1 MIKLKRTLNLFWIT
15 CAVTGIIVGAG
26 IYALIGKGAG
36 YSGNMLWLSFL
47 LAAIIASFTGLS
59 YCELSSRYPKTGGE
73 YVYLSNIFNKR
84 IGTIIGLLI
93 VLIGILSSATIAF
106 GFGGYFSALTSLPA
120 LWAAIILILIVALIN
135 YIGVKFTMWFNFIA
149 TFFEVIGLIIILVLG
164 IKFLGKVDY
173 FEYSAAKGVF
183 GVFSAIGIIFFAYLG
198 FESMVNL
205 SEETKHAR
213 TIIPKGLILG
223 MIISAIL
230 YVLVAISV
238 VSIVPY
244 NELSS
249 TNAPL
254 SLVVKT
260 ALASTSLNSDISN
273 YFSIIALFST
283 FNTVL
288 LVFIAATRVLYSISR
303 DIKPLT
309 FFSSLSKKTRTP
321 FNSIWIVAVIS
332 IIFLLVTEIKIAAQL
347 TDIVVLSV
355 FTMVNI
361 ALIKSRYMKT
371 QDIKTLKTKKHV
383 KANPYFKTPLNIG
396 RFPVLA
402 LLGAITSIIILL
414 ITIYDMFWL

>member
-1 MIKLKRTLNLFWIT
+1 MIKLKRTLNLFWVT
-15 CAVTGIIVGAG
+15 SAVVGIIVGAG

-47 LAAIIASFTGLS
+47 IGAVIASFTLLS

-73 YVYLSNIFNKR
+73 YVYLSNIFNKK
-84 IGTIIGLLI
+84 IGTIVGLLI
-93 VLIGILSSATIAF
+93 VLIGILSCATIAF
-106 GFGGYFSALTSLPA
+106 GFGGYFSALTSLPV
-120 LWAAIILILIVALIN
+120 LWAAIILILIVAVIN

-149 TFFEVIGLIIILVLG
+149 TFFEIIGLIIILVLG
-164 IKFLGKVDY
+164 IKFFGKVDY

-183 GVFSAIGIIFFAYLG
+183 GVFSGIGIIFFAYLG

-213 TIIPKGLILG
+213 TIIPLGLILG
-223 MIISAIL
+223 MIISTIL

-260 ALASTSLNSDISN
+260 ALNSDIGN
-273 YFSIIALFST
+273 YFSILALFST

-303 DIKPLT
+303 DAKQLSFLS
-309 FFSSLSKKTRTP
+309 FFSAVNKKTRTP
-321 FNSIWIVAVIS
+321 YNSILIVAVIG
-332 IIFLLVTEIKIAAQL
+332 IIFLLLTEIKTAAQL

-361 ALIKSRYMKT
+361 ALIKSRYMKSNE
-371 QDIKTLKTKKHV
+371 KEKKKKSELKTD
-383 KANPYFKTPLNIG
+383 NYFKMPLNIG

-414 ITIYDMFWL
+414 ITIYDIFWL

>member
-1 MIKLKRTLNLFWIT
+1 MVKLKRTLNLFWVT
-15 CAVTGIIVGAG
+15 SAVVGIIVGAG

-73 YVYLSNIFNKR
+73 YVYLSNIFNKK
-84 IGTIIGLLI
+84 IGIIIGLLI
-93 VLIGILSSATIAF
+93 VLTGILSIATIAF
-106 GFGGYFSALTSLPA
+106 GFGGYFNALTSLPA
-120 LWAAIILILIVALIN
+120 LWAAIILILVVGIIN

-149 TFFEVIGLIIILVLG
+149 TFFEVIGLIIILALG
-164 IKFLGKVDY
+164 IKFFGRVDY
-173 FEYSAAKGVF
+173 FEYSAAKGMF
-183 GVFSAIGIIFFAYLG
+183 GIFSAIGIIFFAYLG

-213 TIIPKGLILG
+213 TIIPLGLILG

-260 ALASTSLNSDISN
+260 ALNSEIGN

-288 LVFIAATRVLYSISR
+288 LVFISATRVLYSISR

-309 FFSSLSKKTRTP
+309 FFSFVSNKTRTP
-321 FNSIWIVAVIS
+321 YNSILIVAVIG
-332 IIFLLVTEIKIAAQL
+332 IIFLLLTEIKTAAQL

-355 FTMVNI
+355 FTVVNV
-361 ALIKSRYMKT
+361 ALIKSRYMKSSEMN
-371 QDIKTLKTKKHV
+371 KKKKELKCD
-383 KANPYFKTPLNIG
+383 NYFKMPLNIG

-402 LLGAITSIIILL
+402 LLGAVTSIIILI
-414 ITIYDMFWL
+414 ITIYDIFWL

>member
-73 YVYLSNIFNKR
+73 YVYLSNIFNKK

-106 GFGGYFSALTSLPA
+106 GFGGYFNALTSLPA
-120 LWAAIILILIVALIN
+120 LWAAIILILIVAVIN

-164 IKFLGKVDY
+164 VKFFGKVDY
-173 FEYSAAKGVF
+173 FEYSAAKGMF
-183 GVFSAIGIIFFAYLG
+183 GIFSAIGIIFFAYLG

-213 TIIPKGLILG
+213 IIIPKGLILG

-260 ALASTSLNSDISN
+260 ALNSDIGN

-303 DIKPLT
+303 DINPLT
-309 FFSSLSKKTRTP
+309 FFSRINRKTRTP
-321 FNSIWIVAVIS
+321 YNSILIVAVIG

-355 FTMVNI
+355 FTMVNV
-361 ALIKSRYMKT
+361 ALIKSRYT
-371 QDIKTLKTKKHV
+371 DSKKKRKELEAGH
-383 KANPYFKTPLNIG
+383 YFKAPLNIG
-396 RFPVLA
+396 RFPFLA

-414 ITIYDMFWL
+414 ITLYDIFWL